1 MSRRPFSAVRTEG
14 GLLPQDLL
22 ARIQAG
28 DSTLAG
34 TKARS
39 YHLGPH
45 ERIGEAVNR
54 SWTRLVA
61 TWHAFQDAL
70 AKQPE
75 DALATG
81 LTRERWL
88 LPLFQEL
95 GYGRL
100 PKGSAIEVEGRSY
113 AVSHTWHRSPIHLL
127 GAGVDLDQRQ
137 KGVAGAA
144 KSSPHGLVQEFLN
157 RSDDHLWGF
166 VTNGY
171 RLRVLR
177 DHHSLTRQ
185 AYVEFDLQ
193 AIMDGEQY
201 SEFLLLWLVCHQ
213 SRVEADK
220 PEECWL
226 ETWCASSREEGV
238 RALDKLR
245 GGVEKAIEAFG
256 AGFLAS
262 KANNRLHEALASGEL
277 DAQEYYRQV
286 LRLVYRLIFLFVA
299 EERDALLDPDASET
313 AKERYRRYYATRRL
327 RDLADKRRGSPH
339 GDLWR
344 GVALVMDKL
353 DGGYPPLALP
363 ALGSRLWGPTACPW
377 LMDAEC
383 ANTHVLSA
391 VRQLS
396 HIQDGRTRYPV
407 NWRNVGADELGSI
420 YEGLLELHPRIHA
433 EAGTF
438 KLDTAAG
445 HERKTTGSYYT
456 PTSLVDCLLDSALD
470 PVLDEAA
477 KKGADAIL
485 ALKVCDPAC
494 GSGHFLV
501 AAARRIAKRL
511 ASVRSGDDEPSPRD
525 VQRALRDVVGR
536 CVFGVDVNP
545 MAVELCKVSLW
556 MEAIEP
562 GRPLSFLDSH
572 IQCGNALLGTT
583 PALMARGI
591 PDDAFKPIEGDD
603 KEVAKRLKKRNRDER
618 KTKQERLPFMRPEDK
633 QIFDEFVACDMGPDF
648 DLASV
653 REQET
658 CWVNLNR
665 SRAFRDAKFMA
676 DAWCAAFVWPKQAG
690 EKEEAAVTQ
699 NLWRRMQRDAM
710 AAPRTTRRIVQELS
724 RQFAFFHWH
733 LAFPAVFGEVK
744 PKFGKGETTGW
755 TGGFDVVLG
764 NPPWERIKLQEK
776 EFFASRAPKIAG
788 ARTAAARKREIA
800 RLERDE
806 PLLWVSWSSAVRSAE
821 GSIRIVRDSGRFPLC
836 GRGDI
841 NTYSIFAELD
851 RTLIRSSGRSGC
863 IVPTGIATDATTQY
877 YFADLIDRRTLVCLF
892 GFENEGKLFKG
903 VDHRV
908 NFCII
913 VVNGQPHEGHPEFS
927 AFVRHPDL
935 LRDPDRRYRLTATEI
950 GLINP
955 NTRTCPVFRTRR
967 DAELTK
973 AVHRRASVLWRED
986 GEDGNPWDV
995 SFRSMF
1001 HMSGDSGLFRA
1012 EEDLPAPDWTRQGNA
1027 FRSGQRLMLPL
1038 YEAKMIYHYNHR
1050 FGDFGLVEPGK
1061 RAHILPS
1068 PDLDLLRDPTYVPS
1082 PRYWVA
1088 AEEVDA
1094 RVDARWPH
1102 EWFIGWR
1109 DVTDPRSS
1117 VRTVVSSIVPR
1128 TAVSGKLPLLL
1139 STSRDPWLL
1148 AANLASF
1155 VLDYFGRQKIGG
1167 VSLSMFVMRQLPL
1180 LPPSEFSRECAWA
1193 PGSSV
1198 VQWLRP
1204 RVLELTY
1211 TCWDL
1216 APFARD
1222 LGYYGPPFKWD
1233 VERRFELRCELDAA
1247 FFQLYGLG
1255 RNDVDF
1261 VMESFPIVR
1270 RKDEKRQ
1277 GSFRTKERILEIHD
1291 EMHAAAQ
1298 GRRPYLSSLG
1308 PPAADRGVAHSEA
1321 TRPSWAGT
1329 VSSLVLPAVMPKV
1342 GLQHAAAL
1350 ISWALLRQ
1358 RGNRVT
1364 RIDLARAFALLS
1376 APNLLL
1382 RLAPAELH
1390 HYAQPWAQRV
1400 GNRTVGP
1407 GTLAQGVQALLDRDG
1422 VRLAT
1427 DSSGSVVLEATS
1439 HTPPADRLDDWY
1451 LFEAQ
1456 LALAVLD
1463 ALPAGSLSTV
1473 DGSMS
1478 AEDRQLLAG
1487 GA

>member
-34 TKARS
+34 TKAKS

-45 ERIGEAVNR
+45 ERVGEAVNR

-127 GAGVDLDQRQ
+127 GAGVDLDRRQ

-166 VTNGY
+166 VTNGFQ
-171 RLRVLR
+171 LRVLR

-193 AIMDGEQY
+193 TIMDGEQY

-220 PEECWL
+220 PEDCWL
-226 ETWCASSREEGV
+226 ETWCATSREEGV

-262 KANNRLHEALASGEL
+262 KANTRLHEALASGEL

-313 AKERYRRYYATRRL
+313 AKERYRRFYATRRL
-327 RDLADKRRGSPH
+327 RDLADKRRGGPH

-344 GVALVMDKL
+344 GVALVMTQL
-353 DGGYPPLALP
+353 DTGYPPLALP

-383 ANTHVLSA
+383 ANAHVLSA

-438 KLDTAAG
+438 ELDTAAG

-485 ALKVCDPAC
+485 ELKVCDPAC

-591 PDDAFKPIEGDD
+591 PNDAFKPIEGDD
-603 KEVAKRLKKRNRDER
+603 KEVAKRLTKRNRDEH
-618 KTKQERLPFMRPEDK
+618 KTKQERLPFMRPEDRR
-633 QIFDEFVACDMGPDF
+633 IFDDFVACDMGPDF

-690 EKEEAAVTQ
+690 EGEEAAVTQ
-699 NLWRRMQRDAM
+699 DLWRRMQRDAM
-710 AAPRTTRRIVQELS
+710 AAPRATRRIVRELA

-733 LAFPAVFGEVK
+733 LAFPAVFGEAK
-744 PKFGKGETTGW
+744 AKFAKGETTGW

-764 NPPWERIKLQEK
+764 NPPWEMVEQ
-776 EFFASRAPKIAG
+776 ASDDGGADRTIAG
-788 ARTAAARKREIA
+788 LQTFAKATGLFPGSGGGRKNLYGLFSERGAALRREDSGQMGMVLPTEVVQGDIADKLARDWFESGACRTIYDFQNRQPDGTKWFPSVHPQYRFALVTLGPVSPGGRVHMCFDAGSVADILNPGRAYAQQASAIA
-800 RLERDE
+800 RLCYGKFKLPMFFTPLDGMIAETAYTSGRALGSVLDQPGAIATLMFNFGTEEKRLKVELANAVAQREGLVRVFEGEYIHQYDHRHAHGNRAGGVERVE
-806 PLLWVSWSSAVRSAE
+806 PSQKLSAHYVPTTVALLPRSFVEARLRDLFGEPPSHILVLRRQARAKDSFIGIAAIVPSEAVEGSLSCLATSDRSAASSAFLCANLNSFVFNYLLR
-821 GSIRIVRDSGRFPLC
+821 GRQSGP
-836 GRGDI
+836 
-841 NTYSIFAELD
+841 N
-851 RTLIRSSGRSGC
+851 
-863 IVPTGIATDATTQY
+863 V
-877 YFADLIDRRTLVCLF
+877 
-892 GFENEGKLFKG
+892 NKG
-903 VDHRV
+903 VYYQIPVVDRV
-908 NFCII
+908 AE
-913 VVNGQPHEGHPEFS
+913 QHP
-927 AFVRHPDL
+927 L
-935 LRDPDRRYRLTATEI
+935 
-950 GLINP
+950 
-955 NTRTCPVFRTRR
+955 
-967 DAELTK
+967 
-973 AVHRRASVLWRED
+973 
-986 GEDGNPWDV
+986 V
-995 SFRSMF
+995 S
-1001 HMSGDSGLFRA
+1001 
-1012 EEDLPAPDWTRQGNA
+1012 
-1027 FRSGQRLMLPL
+1027 
-1038 YEAKMIYHYNHR
+1038 
-1050 FGDFGLVEPGK
+1050 
-1061 RAHILPS
+1061 
-1068 PDLDLLRDPTYVPS
+1068 
-1082 PRYWVA
+1082 
-1088 AEEVDA
+1088 
-1094 RVDARWPH
+1094 H
-1102 EWFIGWR
+1102 EWVLQRVIEL
-1109 DVTDPRSS
+1109 VY
-1117 VRTVVSSIVPR
+1117 
-1128 TAVSGKLPLLL
+1128 TA
-1139 STSRDPWLL
+1139 
-1148 AANLASF
+1148 
-1155 VLDYFGRQKIGG
+1155 
-1167 VSLSMFVMRQLPL
+1167 
-1180 LPPSEFSRECAWA
+1180 
-1193 PGSSV
+1193 
-1198 VQWLRP
+1198 
-1204 RVLELTY
+1204 
-1211 TCWDL
+1211 WDL
-1216 APFARD
+1216 SGFAQELGYDGAPFA
-1222 LGYYGPPFKWD
+1222 WD
-1233 VERRFELRCELDAA
+1233 TRRREWIRAELEAG
-1247 FFQLYGLG
+1247 FFHLYGLQ
-1255 RNDVDF
+1255 REHVEHVVDAFDVLKRRELKVFGEYRSGTQILRAYDR
-1261 VMESFPIVR
+1261 VQRSLESN
-1270 RKDEKRQ
+1270 
-1277 GSFRTKERILEIHD
+1277 
-1291 EMHAAAQ
+1291 
-1298 GRRPYLSSLG
+1298 RPYDSLVDPTPAHSS
-1308 PPAADRGVAHSEA
+1308 VAHPESC
-1321 TRPSWAGT
+1321 RPSWPGE
-1329 VSSLVLPAVMPKV
+1329 
-1342 GLQHAAAL
+1342 
-1350 ISWALLRQ
+1350 
-1358 RGNRVT
+1358 
-1364 RIDLARAFALLS
+1364 
-1376 APNLLL
+1376 
-1382 RLAPAELH
+1382 RL
-1390 HYAQPWAQRV
+1390 
-1400 GNRTVGP
+1400 
-1407 GTLAQGVQALLDRDG
+1407 
-1422 VRLAT
+1422 
-1427 DSSGSVVLEATS
+1427 
-1439 HTPPADRLDDWY
+1439 
-1451 LFEAQ
+1451 
-1456 LALAVLD
+1456 
-1463 ALPAGSLSTV
+1463 
-1473 DGSMS
+1473 
-1478 AEDRQLLAG
+1478 
-1487 GA
+1487 